1 MMTPLV
7 KKTIG
12 FAPNGAVNLA
22 KRFRPSGYFP
32 IASTRGAE
40 NNRSRRSGKK
50 GSQPTV
56 HRSAE
61 RMRRSPYIRS
71 EGVVPGKSAGDVALP
86 ERVRVP
92 AVWPVFAQ

>member
-40 NNRSRRSGKK
+40 NNRSRRFGKK
-50 GSQPTV
+50 RSQP
-56 HRSAE
+56 HAH
-61 RMRRSPYIRS
+61 
-71 EGVVPGKSAGDVALP
+71 GLPGRADAAFILGKVSLSTHLHNLFIDLI
-86 ERVRVP
+86 
-92 AVWPVFAQ
+92 